1 MATAYKTKNENVE
14 KAAAAEEKLNEI
26 RTALEEKAK
35 TGDKKAEK
43 LLKKFDAAKEKGEE
57 EGRQKAIKLIQDAI
71 KHDPSNFILS
81 LFKDL
86 EPNSSYSSLDAIYHE
101 LQQLIN
107 KSDLGRSLD
116 RKVELAR
123 ALGAKNISEQEQT
136 FIDKIKQAIN
146 DGNIKDVV
154 AWMTMTKLLNEYVLE
169 SADEKGNIKSA
180 TATEILQNA
189 LDKFTHPGVQTQS
202 EEKKNP
208 SSGEGQKQGS
218 EEKKEEKQ
226 PPEVQIFATGA
237 AVSEL
242 FAEVSKSEKSIEDLI
257 KSIKEADPKLLQKA
271 NAAILQFSAEL
282 QAILNKVDL
291 SKEEREQLQK
301 LQEQLNSAVEEK
313 AKELNVST
321 KTLTVSDKHLKATE
335 EHIDNLINRKEEEYK
350 EVITKYH
357 DFLVKIFAEEY
368 NIPEESIDE
377 TLEERI
383 SRHTALGRVLRKGSN
398 EEKAKQNIEAR
409 GFGDI
414 NPSNQNKQ

>member
-14 KAAAAEEKLNEI
+14 KAANAEEKLNEI

-57 EGRQKAIKLIQDAI
+57 DGRQKAIKLIQDAI

-136 FIDKIKQAIN
+136 FIDKIKQAID

-189 LDKFTHPGVQTQS
+189 LNKLNASNVQTQGSQPNS
-202 EEKKNP
+202 EKEQNP
-208 SSGEGQKQGS
+208 SSQPKEQSTEAQTPKS
-218 EEKKEEKQ
+218 SATLFNTVVEE
-226 PPEVQIFATGA
+226 ATT
-237 AVSEL
+237 SEL
-242 FAEVSKSEKSIEDLI
+242 VAEMTKSEKRIEKFITGID
-257 KSIKEADPKLLQKA
+257 KADPKLLQKA
-271 NAAILQFSAEL
+271 NAAILQFNVEL

-291 SKEEREQLQK
+291 SDKEREQLQK

-313 AKELNVST
+313 AKELNVGT

-335 EHIDNLINRKEEEYK
+335 EHIDNLIEKKEEEYR

-357 DFLVKIFAEEY
+357 NTVIKILAEEF

-383 SRHTALGRVLRKGSN
+383 SRHTALGRALRKISN
-398 EEKAKQNIEAR
+398 GEK
-409 GFGDI
+409 
-414 NPSNQNKQ
+414 SNQQTTAIGFNTENKQ

>member
-1 MATAYKTKNENVE
+1 MRIAYYKNENVD
-14 KAAAAEEKLNEI
+14 KAANAEEKLNKI

-35 TGDKKAEK
+35 TGDKEAKK
-43 LLKKFDAAKEKGEE
+43 LLDKLNAEIAEGEKA
-57 EGRQKAIKLIQDAI
+57 GRNNAIKQIRDAI
-71 KHDPSNFILS
+71 NNYPENFIIG

-86 EPNSSYSSLDAIYHE
+86 KPDSSYSSLDNVHYE
-101 LQQLIN
+101 LHQLEE
-107 KSDLGRSLD
+107 KSRLEKSLD

-123 ALGAKNISEQEQT
+123 VLGLAKDVGEQEQT
-136 FIDKIKQAIN
+136 FIDNIKQAIN
-146 DGNIKDVV
+146 DGDIKKVV
-154 AWMTMTKLLNEYVLE
+154 AWMTMTKLLNEYVME
-169 SADEKGNIKSA
+169 PAREKGNIKPA
-180 TATEILQNA
+180 IAKEILQNA
-189 LDKFTHPGVQTQS
+189 LDKLTHPEAQS

-226 PPEVQIFATGA
+226 PPEVQIFAKGA

-357 DFLVKIFAEEY
+357 DFLVQIFAEEY
-368 NIPEESIDE
+368 NIPEESINE
-377 TLEERI
+377 TLEKFI
-383 SRHTALGRVLRKGSN
+383 SRHTALGGVLRKGSN
-398 EEKAKQNIEAR
+398 EEKAKQKIEPR

-414 NPSNQNKQ
+414 NSSNQNKQ